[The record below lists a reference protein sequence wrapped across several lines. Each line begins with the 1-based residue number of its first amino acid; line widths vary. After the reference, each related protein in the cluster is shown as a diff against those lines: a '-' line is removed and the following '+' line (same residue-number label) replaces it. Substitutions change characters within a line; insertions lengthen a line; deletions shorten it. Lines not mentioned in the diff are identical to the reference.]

1 MIKQM
6 AWNIFKKTG
15 NINSFLEFMQAKN
28 IEDRINY
35 DVNGEVDGNNKDK
48 GNYNLRK

>member
-15 NINSFLEFMQAKN
+15 SIDSYIELVELENLEKN
-28 IEDRINY
+28 LQKLKENENNY
-35 DVNGEVDGNNKDK
+35 EKNDDILK
-48 GNYNLRK
+48 